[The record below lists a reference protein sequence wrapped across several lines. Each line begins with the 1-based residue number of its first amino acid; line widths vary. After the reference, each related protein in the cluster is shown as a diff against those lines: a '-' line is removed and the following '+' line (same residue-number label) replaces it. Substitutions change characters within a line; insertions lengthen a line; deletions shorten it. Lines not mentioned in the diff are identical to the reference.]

1 MKGSAMMAL
10 SQEQQVENKKTCA
23 SPGNPVFSCM
33 MTSAAKEVLPVLW
46 LKAQNPLYRTTS
58 SDYGLFPPTFESAP
72 CTFHPKSQRFSE
84 DLAKSGMFCDSTF
97 NTALD
102 RNRVY
107 DCPSLQHT
115 I

>member
-1 MKGSAMMAL
+1 MM
-10 SQEQQVENKKTCA
+10 STPQEQHVENKKTCA

-33 MTSAAKEVLPVLW
+33 MTPEVKEILPVLW
-46 LKAQNPLYRTTS
+46 EKTQNPLYRTTS
-58 SDYGLFPPTFESAP
+58 SDYGLLAPTFESSP

-84 DLAKSGMFCDSTF
+84 ELLKGGMHCDNSF

-102 RNRVY
+102 RSRVCDY
-107 DCPSLQHT
+107 PNLQHT